1 MAHDAHA
8 SELNKL
14 GPLPILKAKMNPDYL
29 AGTALGMAPGLIA
42 LSALGHQ
49 ILHVL
54 SNPTPGQ
61 LALLVLALA
70 LWIAM
75 AIGVQALAERMRRSA

>member
-1 MAHDAHA
+1 
-8 SELNKL
+8 
-14 GPLPILKAKMNPDYL
+14 
-29 AGTALGMAPGLIA
+29 MAPGQIA

-61 LALLVLALA
+61 LALPALA
-70 LWIAM
+70 VTLWIAM
-75 AIGVQALAERMRRSA
+75 AIGVQTFVQWMRRSA